1 MKSLLS
7 QNTLIVNQEITVL
20 NNQYQIF
27 DTENNKIGFIKE
39 KSSFFRNV
47 FLLFFPKGCFSLELQ
62 IFDENEN
69 LIATMSECETF
80 FFTKFSIKNSQNE
93 EIATIS
99 QKFSFFKSS
108 FIISD
113 VDNNQIATIQGNL
126 IARDFHIIDSA
137 SDEEVGTVSKK
148 WNGLVKEM
156 FTNAGKYAINISES
170 LSNKS
175 YRVALIASVIAI
187 DILEGKKII

>member
-7 QNTLIVNQEITVL
+7 QNTLIVDQKFTVL

-39 KSSFFRNV
+39 KSSFLRNILM
-47 FLLFFPKGCFSLELQ
+47 FFIPKNLLPLELQ

-69 LIATMSECETF
+69 LMATINKGYTF
-80 FFTKFSIKNSQNE
+80 YMAKFSIKNSRDE

-99 QKFSFFKSS
+99 QKFSFLTPS

-113 VDNNQIATIQGNL
+113 VDNHQIATIQGNL

-137 SDEEVGTVSKK
+137 SGEEIGTVLKK
-148 WNGLVKEM
+148 WGGLVKEM
-156 FTNAGKYAINISES
+156 FTNTDKYAINISES

-187 DILEGKKII
+187 DMIFREGRK